1 MEGEFLFEVSHERVT
16 PRPGGSVLAPR
27 NLPHAWAF
35 VGNNKG
41 KMLISYTPAGKME
54 AFFREVTK
62 SNSMPPQ
69 DKVLFERFDLIL
81 TGPPL
86 SV

>member
-1 MEGEFLFEVSHERVT
+1 
-16 PRPGGSVLAPR
+16 
-27 NLPHAWAF
+27 
-35 VGNNKG
+35 
-41 KMLISYTPAGKME
+41 MLVSYTPAGKME

-69 DKVLFERFDLIL
+69 DKALFEKFDLIL